1 MHYHSRTIK
10 SIAALFFI
18 ILLLTTG
25 AYSDCQVTLQWDP
38 NDPAPAG
45 YRLYGREAGRSY
57 NYDEPWWE
65 GDQSFTQ
72 CTIEQLDETTTYYF
86 VVRAY
91 DAEDNESGDS
101 NEVVFSY
108 DGSSDT
114 SSNMSDTDTSNT
126 GSSGGGGGGGGCFI
140 NSLINP

>member
-1 MHYHSRTIK
+1 MRHQSGTIT
-10 SIAALFFI
+10 SITALVFVIF
-18 ILLLTTG
+18 LLTTV

-38 NDPAPAG
+38 NNPAPAG

-72 CTIEQLDETTTYYF
+72 CTLDQLDETTTYFF
-86 VVRAY
+86 VIRAY

-101 NEVVFSY
+101 NEVAFNY
-108 DGSSDT
+108 AGSSDT
-114 SSNMSDTDTSNT
+114 SSNLSDTSASNS
-126 GSSGGGGGGGGCFI
+126 GSGGGGGGGCFI

>member
-1 MHYHSRTIK
+1 MRHHSVTIK
-10 SIAALFFI
+10 SITALFFI
-18 ILLLTTG
+18 ILFVTTG
-25 AYSDCQVTLQWDP
+25 AYSDGQVTLQWDP

-45 YRLYGREAGRSY
+45 YRLYGREEGLSY

-72 CTIEQLDETTTYYF
+72 CTLDQLDENTTYYF

-91 DAEDNESGDS
+91 DSEGNESGDS
-101 NEVVFSY
+101 NEVAFTYSGTP
-108 DGSSDT
+108 DPSSSLSDSSASNAGSS
-114 SSNMSDTDTSNT
+114 
-126 GSSGGGGGGGGCFI
+126 GGGGGGCFI